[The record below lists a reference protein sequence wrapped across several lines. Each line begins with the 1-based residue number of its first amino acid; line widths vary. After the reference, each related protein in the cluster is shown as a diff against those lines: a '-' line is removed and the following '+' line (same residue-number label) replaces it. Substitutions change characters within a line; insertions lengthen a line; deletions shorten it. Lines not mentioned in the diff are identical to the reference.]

1 MKFFK
6 ILALLFI
13 IAPNP
18 ASACSS
24 CEQGCL
30 MFHYQGNTDGFTPQN
45 QASLTRTVT
54 AFGATS
60 GEAYANARA
69 KVPTGYT
76 EISSTIQK
84 VGYKYLCYL
93 KCQK

>member
-6 ILALLFI
+6 ILLAFLI
-13 IAPNP
+13 IAPF
-18 ASACSS
+18 SGTTSFS
-24 CEQGCL
+24 HGQEIT
-30 MFHYQGNTDGFTPQN
+30 Y
-45 QASLTRTVT
+45 LTRTVT

-69 KVPTGYT
+69 KIPTGYI
-76 EISSTIQK
+76 EINSSIQK

-93 KCQK
+93 KCRK

>member
-6 ILALLFI
+6 ILALLLI

-18 ASACSS
+18 TSACSS
-24 CEQGCL
+24 CESAQCRL
-30 MFHYQGNTDGFTPQN
+30 AF
-45 QASLTRTVT
+45 LTRTVT

-69 KVPTGYT
+69 KVPAGYT

-93 KCQK
+93 RCQK

>member
-1 MKFFK
+1 MKFLK
-6 ILALLFI
+6 ILALLLI
-13 IAPNP
+13 IAPHP
-18 ASACSS
+18 TSACSS
-24 CEQGCL
+24 CERGQCRL
-30 MFHYQGNTDGFTPQN
+30 AT
-45 QASLTRTVT
+45 LTRTVT

-76 EISSTIQK
+76 EISSSIQK

-93 KCQK
+93 RCQK

>member
-1 MKFFK
+1 MKFFT
-6 ILALLFI
+6 ILASLLI

-18 ASACSS
+18 TTACSS
-24 CEQGCL
+24 CEQGQCRL
-30 MFHYQGNTDGFTPQN
+30 
-45 QASLTRTVT
+45 ASLTRTVT
-54 AFGATS
+54 AFGATA

-76 EISSTIQK
+76 EISSSIQK